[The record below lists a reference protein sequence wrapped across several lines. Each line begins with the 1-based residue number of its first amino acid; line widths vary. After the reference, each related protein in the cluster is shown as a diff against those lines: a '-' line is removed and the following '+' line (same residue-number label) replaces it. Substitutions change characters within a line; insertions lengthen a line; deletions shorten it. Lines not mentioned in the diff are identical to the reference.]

1 MSALPPKT
9 DIDDLVRDVRFV
21 PKADILRSSKDR
33 RYLMTGADH
42 GEAARDA
49 TQS

>member
-1 MSALPPKT
+1 M
-9 DIDDLVRDVRFV
+9 DQHRCDVRFV

-33 RYLMTGADH
+33 HYLMTGADH

-49 TQS
+49 IQS